1 MKFKETHIN
10 SIIFKVKSN
19 DGFILFESLEKK
31 LMIDFILFD
40 SKLRYSPIIQFNKH
54 GLLHYLVRLLITK
67 RISKLV
73 ESLRLYIFYRY

>member
-19 DGFILFESLEKK
+19 GFTLFESLEKK

-40 SKLRYSPIIQFNKH
+40 SKLRYSPIIPFNKH

-67 RISKLV
+67 LV
-73 ESLRLYIFYRY
+73 ESLRLLIFYRY